1 MARSRKG
8 PTFPGLRAG
17 ARLRQPY
24 LVEKPAFRRRVPWA
38 PNLSQRAMRG
48 KSGLATGKTTSCYD
62 APGGKSVHW
71 QANLASPPRDMPVE
85 SFYRHVKVLF
95 GSVPIRVTSSMN
107 RQVSDGCGWGWS
119 LDGLA
124 IWDRYAPSVSWA
136 VGPLPSF
143 GRLHGTSRPREANA
157 NGRAIRGGQTRPAA
171 SRLPT
176 ARLQRPG
183 RGPPSRRT
191 WRSRGLPE
199 SDDGH
204 GDGHSGP

>member
-1 MARSRKG
+1 LSERRPAWECVSAPRSPRG
-8 PTFPGLRAG
+8 P
-17 ARLRQPY
+17 
-24 LVEKPAFRRRVPWA
+24 
-38 PNLSQRAMRG
+38 G
-48 KSGLATGKTTSCYD
+48 KILKASGRTATSPVLPQMS

-71 QANLASPPRDMPVE
+71 PANQASPSRDMPVE
-85 SFYRHVKVLF
+85 SFYRHVQGGLF
-95 GSVPIRVTSSMN
+95 GSVPIRVTFSMN
-107 RQVSDGCGWGWS
+107 RQASDGCAWGWS
-119 LDGLA
+119 LDGPA

-143 GRLHGTSRPREANA
+143 GRLHGTSRPRGAQAND
-157 NGRAIRGGQTRPAA
+157 RAIRGGQTRPPD

-176 ARLQRPG
+176 ARLQRPR

-204 GDGHSGP
+204 GHGHSSP